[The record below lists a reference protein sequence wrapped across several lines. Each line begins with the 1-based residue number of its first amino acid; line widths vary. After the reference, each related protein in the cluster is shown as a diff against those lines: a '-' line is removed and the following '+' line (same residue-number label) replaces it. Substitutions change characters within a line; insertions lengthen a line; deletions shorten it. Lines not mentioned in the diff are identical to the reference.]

1 MKRQTLVNG
10 LLTLTVVAFITSC
23 VDDKYDLTDI
33 DTTSRFTVDNLTV
46 PINLSEIKLEN
57 VINLDDNENIKEK
70 EINGEKYYAIEKDG
84 QIDPKEF
91 SIDGIHVNSP
101 VLEPSNFAVVLPGH
115 ANVPGQEVDLPAIA
129 FPEIPLQ
136 YYDFNMKNVDVSLKE
151 LKDVKTLNPIK
162 VEVALSIKDGI
173 SGGSKKIAYQNL
185 KIQLPWGLICTD
197 EGYDKETGMLTV
209 SYIDA
214 DDEGK
219 AIIVLNAIGLD
230 LEGKGKVDDA
240 RNLDIVGKIGIV
252 SGEIKISVKDA
263 VLSSSLG
270 IQAIYYVSGFD
281 VVSFSG
287 SIDYNMEAIDID
299 PISLNGLPEFL
310 DSPETNIIIANPQI
324 LVSINN
330 PVGKYGLN
338 GSGKIQLIS
347 SFKNGK
353 TIERESSEFTLI
365 GDHSDFAFCTP
376 KDNYTFV
383 GFDGLRYA
391 LSTVENNDVVNAEA
405 EGLPT
410 SIKVNIQDINFV
422 GDVTDFPVGNVGVAD
437 GSYDFEAPLGFVTGS
452 KVVYETTVDGWSS
465 DTLDDVAINKIH
477 VSAKSFTNLPV
488 NVLVYVTPINKYG
501 QEIPI
506 KEDNAF
512 FFLMANEQNG
522 EENLI
527 IEGISGPIRML
538 DGIKFRAVVHSGNTE
553 NGEALSPDQ
562 SIVLKD
568 IRVTVDGYYETDF

>member
-1 MKRQTLVNG
+1 MKRQTLTNG
-10 LLTLTVVAFITSC
+10 VLSIAAVSVLAGCI
-23 VDDKYDLTDI
+23 DDKYDLTDI
-33 DTTSRFTVDNLTV
+33 DSSSRFTVNNLTV
-46 PINLSEIKLEN
+46 PINLSEVKLEN

-84 QIDPKEF
+84 KIDPKEF

-101 VLEPSNFAVVLPGH
+101 VLEPSNFAVTLPGQV
-115 ANVPGQEVDLPAIA
+115 NVPGQEVDLEAIT

-136 YYDFNMKNVDVSLKE
+136 SYNFNMKNVDGALKE

-173 SGGSKKIAYQNL
+173 SGGSKKISYHNL
-185 KIQLPWGLICTD
+185 KIQLPWGMVCTN
-197 EGYDKETGMLTV
+197 EGYDKETGVLT
-209 SYIDA
+209 IENIAA

-219 AIIVLNAIGLD
+219 ARIVLEATGLD
-230 LEGKGKVDDA
+230 LGGKGKVDDN
-240 RNLDIVGKIGIV
+240 RNLDIVGNLGIL

-270 IQAIYYVSGFD
+270 IQAGYYVSGFD
-281 VVSFSG
+281 IASFSG
-287 SIDYNMEAIDID
+287 SIDYNMKAIDID

-330 PVGKYGLN
+330 PVGKYGLR

-410 SIKVNIQDINFV
+410 SIKVNIQDINFAGEV
-422 GDVTDFPVGNVGVAD
+422 VDFPLGNVGAAD
-437 GSYDFEAPLGFVTGS
+437 GSYDFEAPLGFINGS
-452 KVVYETTVDGWSS
+452 KVIYETIVDGWSS
-465 DTLDDVAINKIH
+465 DTLDDVNINRIN
-477 VSAKSFTNLPV
+477 VTATCSTNLPV
-488 NVLVYVTPINKYG
+488 NVWVSVIPINKFG
-501 QEIPI
+501 NEIPI
-506 KEDNAF
+506 KEDNAYF
-512 FFLMANEQNG
+512 GVLANDQNTPIS
-522 EENLI
+522 LS
-527 IEGISGPIRML
+527 IEGHSEAIRLL
-538 DGIKFRAVVHSGNTE
+538 DGIKFKAIVSQNS
-553 NGEALSPDQ
+553 NGSNEALSPDQ
-562 SIVLKD
+562 YILLKD
-568 IRVTVDGYYETDF
+568 IRVTVDGYYETEK